1 MTDEP
6 FWDELGIAW
15 QAASPMSTIPLD
27 RMKAHFRLESMM
39 LRAALVVG
47 ILAATAGSAV
57 AAFTLGQAWR
67 LAAWNFGARA
77 LAALIASGIMW
88 IIVATLWPVRGSDDA
103 ASLSDFVDLGLA
115 RAVRGLLAVKL
126 GFVGCAVVAVLGI
139 GGTAIRRS
147 SGHPPA
153 LSPAVDLAI
162 LAVCAIAIEL
172 DRRRLLRKRS
182 RFVYLREALCQVR

>member
-1 MTDEP
+1 
-6 FWDELGIAW
+6 
-15 QAASPMSTIPLD
+15 
-27 RMKAHFRLESMM
+27 
-39 LRAALVVG
+39 
-47 ILAATAGSAV
+47 
-57 AAFTLGQAWR
+57 
-67 LAAWNFGARA
+67 
-77 LAALIASGIMW
+77 
-88 IIVATLWPVRGSDDA
+88 
-103 ASLSDFVDLGLA
+103 
-115 RAVRGLLAVKL
+115 
-126 GFVGCAVVAVLGI
+126 VGCAVVAVLGI